1 MYKYFAL
8 RPNKHPFLYAARCL
22 VLVVVYFPK
31 HSFTVD
37 ACLRLAGAF
46 PKILILLAEMHGL
59 YSILTQGYLYLLFA
73 AAVSSDLHGHFF
85 PFTLT
90 CLEVCV
96 RRFTTRCRHSSIVNM
111 LPALTRSRNYI

>member
-22 VLVVVYFPK
+22 VLVMLYFPK

-46 PKILILLAEMHGL
+46 PKILILLAEMHGF
-59 YSILTQGYLYLLFA
+59 YSIYMRLFVFVICCCCVLRRA
-73 AAVSSDLHGHFF
+73 RSFF

-90 CLEVCV
+90 CLEVC
-96 RRFTTRCRHSSIVNM
+96 T
-111 LPALTRSRNYI
+111 